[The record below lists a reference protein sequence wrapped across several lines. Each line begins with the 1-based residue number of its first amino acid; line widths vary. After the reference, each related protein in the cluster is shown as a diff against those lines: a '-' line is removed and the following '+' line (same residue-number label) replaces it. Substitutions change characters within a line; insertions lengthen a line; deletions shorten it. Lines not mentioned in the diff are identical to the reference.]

1 MNILAESTTAT
12 FFGMIW
18 QVVSTTWFIFF
29 PFLFYYIF
37 KILWMDFVQDNYW
50 SKIEWTILEI
60 IPPND
65 IEETPQAMEMVYA
78 GLLGSMKGINTI
90 EEFVNGETP
99 MYFSLELVSKE
110 GEVHFYVR
118 TPKGF
123 RDLIESHI
131 HSQYPTAVVQTVP
144 DYVDEIP
151 KVIPNKDW
159 DLWGTDFRLE
169 KADPYPIKTYRWF
182 EEDATGKVLDPL
194 ASLIES
200 MGKIGPQ
207 QYFWFQMV
215 ITPKDAQEYDT
226 GKALAEEL
234 AGREVKR
241 KVGAL
246 ESWFVNTM
254 TSIHDT
260 VANMFGLGVES
271 SGESEPDVPLEFRMT
286 PGEKEVLKL
295 IEEGIGKSAFNVKM
309 RVIYVGRKEAF
320 NKVVVGSFMGGI
332 KQFSDANLNGFA
344 PDNNSK
350 TYALHLFVKPRMQYR
365 QRKILR
371 RYRARNRDGVT
382 FHLNSEELATVFHL
396 PTTYVITPSL
406 RKVETKTGS
415 APANLPIEVEE
426 LGKENK

>member
-1 MNILAESTTAT
+1 MNILAESITAT

-131 HSQYPTAVVQTVP
+131 HSQYPTAVVQTGP

-159 DLWGTDFRLE
+159 GLWGTDFRLE

-260 VANMFGLGVES
+260 VANMFGLGAES
-271 SGESEPDVPLEFRMT
+271 PSESEPDVPLEFRMT

-320 NKVVVGSFMGGI
+320 NKAVVGSFMGGI

-344 PDNNSK
+344 LDNNSK

-406 RKVETKTGS
+406 RKVETKT
-415 APANLPIEVEE
+415 
-426 LGKENK
+426 